1 MYPFTALVALALD
14 AAWGYPP
21 WVFAAIGHPVSWIGR
36 LIAWCEARWNE
47 PRWSPSRRRL
57 HGVFALVAVI
67 AVTVVAC
74 AALTAVINHVV
85 PAPLNLLLIGA
96 AASTHIAQRSLYDH
110 VAAVADALEGPGI
123 VEARRAVGQIV
134 GRDTGALDESGVA
147 RAAIESLAENYSDGV
162 VAPLFWLLAGGLPA
176 VAAYKAINTADS
188 MIGHR
193 SERYRAY
200 GWGAARLDD
209 LVNLPASRL
218 SALFIIAASA
228 VLPDANAGAA
238 AQAVARDARRHRSPN
253 AGWPEAAMAGS
264 LGVRLAGPR
273 SYGGTLVQDHWMG
286 HGRDVTGAADVRR
299 ALAVYKTAC
308 VMQTLAVAAIGS
320 LMIACGAAWWGM

>member
-1 MYPFTALVALALD
+1 MALALD

-21 WVFAAIGHPVSWIGR
+21 WVFAAIGHPVSWLGR
-36 LIAWCEARWNE
+36 LIAWCEAHWNE

-57 HGVFALVAVI
+57 HGVLALVAVL
-67 AVTVVAC
+67 AVAMVAC
-74 AALTAVINHVV
+74 AALTAIINHVV
-85 PAPLNLLLIGA
+85 PAPFNLLLIGA
-96 AASTHIAQRSLYDH
+96 AASTLIAQRSLYDH
-110 VAAVADALEGPGI
+110 VADVADALEGPGI
-123 VEARRAVGQIV
+123 AEARRVVGQIV
-134 GRDTGALDESGVA
+134 GRDTDALDEASVA

-162 VAPLFWLLAGGLPA
+162 VAPLFWLLVGGLPA
-176 VAAYKAINTADS
+176 AATYKAINTADS

-200 GWGAARLDD
+200 GWAAARLDD

-218 SALFIIAASA
+218 SALFIIAAAA
-228 VLPDANAGAA
+228 VLPSADAGAA
-238 AQAVARDARRHRSPN
+238 LQAVARDARRHRSPN

-273 SYGGTLVQDHWMG
+273 TYGGTLVQDHWMG
-286 HGRDVTGAADVRR
+286 DGRDVTGAADVRR

-308 VMQTLAVAAIGS
+308 VMQSLAVVAIGS
-320 LMIACGAAWWGM
+320 LEIACGATWWGM

>member
-47 PRWSPSRRRL
+47 PRWSFARRCL
-57 HGVFALVAVI
+57 HGVLSLVAVL
-67 AVTVVAC
+67 AVTAVAC
-74 AALTAVINHVV
+74 IALTAVINHTI
-85 PAPLNLLLIGA
+85 PAPFNLLVIGA
-96 AASTHIAQRSLYDH
+96 AASTLIAQRSLYEH
-110 VAAVADALEGPGI
+110 VGAVAAALEGPGI
-123 VEARRAVGQIV
+123 AEARRTVGLIV
-134 GRDTGALDESGVA
+134 GRDTDGLDEAAVA

-162 VAPLFWLLAGGLPA
+162 VAPLFWLLVGGLPA
-176 VAAYKAINTADS
+176 AAIYKAINTADS
-188 MIGHR
+188 MVGHK
-193 SERYRAY
+193 SERYHAF
-200 GWGAARLDD
+200 GWAAARLDD

-218 SALFIIAASA
+218 SALFVIAAAS

-253 AGWPEAAMAGS
+253 AGWPEAAMAGC

-273 SYGGTLVQDHWMG
+273 SYGGSVVGDHWMG
-286 HGRDVTGAADVRR
+286 DGRDVAGAPDVRR
-299 ALAVYKTAC
+299 ALTVYKTAC
-308 VMQTLAVAAIGS
+308 VMQSFAVAAIGC
-320 LMIACGAAWWGM
+320 LAIAFGAT

>member
-1 MYPFTALVALALD
+1 MALALD

-21 WVFAAIGHPVSWIGR
+21 WVFGAVGHPVSWMGR

-47 PRWSPSRRRL
+47 PRWSLSRRRV
-57 HGVFALVAVI
+57 HGAIALFAVL
-67 AVTVVAC
+67 AVTAAAC
-74 AALTAVINHVV
+74 ITLTAVINRLV
-85 PAPLNLLLIGA
+85 PAPFNLLLIGA
-96 AASTHIAQRSLYDH
+96 AASTLIAQRSLYDH
-110 VAAVADALEGPGI
+110 VAAVAAALEGPGI
-123 VEARRAVGQIV
+123 AEARRTVGLIV
-134 GRDTGALDESGVA
+134 GRDTDGLDEAGVA

-162 VAPLFWLLAGGLPA
+162 VAPLFWLLVGGLPA
-176 VAAYKAINTADS
+176 AAIYKAINTADS
-188 MIGHR
+188 MIGHK

-218 SALFIIAASA
+218 AALSIIAAASA
-228 VLPDANAGAA
+228 LPNANAREAMH
-238 AQAVARDARRHRSPN
+238 AVARDARHHRSPN

-273 SYGGTLVQDHWMG
+273 SYGGTPVHDHWMG
-286 HGRDVTGAADVRR
+286 NGRDFADAADVRR

-308 VMQTLAVAAIGS
+308 IMQSLAVAAIGC
-320 LMIACGAAWWGM
+320 LAIVCGAT

>member
-47 PRWSPSRRRL
+47 PRWSFARRRL
-57 HGVFALVAVI
+57 HGALALVAVL
-67 AVTVVAC
+67 AVTAVAC
-74 AALTAVINHVV
+74 IALTAVINHVI
-85 PAPLNLLLIGA
+85 PAPFNLLVIGA
-96 AASTHIAQRSLYDH
+96 AASTLIAQRSLYEH
-110 VAAVADALEGPGI
+110 VAAVAAALEGPGI
-123 VEARRAVGQIV
+123 AEARRTVGLIV
-134 GRDTGALDESGVA
+134 GRDTDALDEAGVA

-162 VAPLFWLLAGGLPA
+162 VAPLFWLLVGGLPT
-176 VAAYKAINTADS
+176 AAIYKAVNTADS
-188 MIGHR
+188 MIGHK

-200 GWGAARLDD
+200 GWAAARLDD

-218 SALFIIAASA
+218 SALFIIAAAS
-228 VLPDANAGAA
+228 VLPHANAGAA
-238 AQAVARDARRHRSPN
+238 VQAVTRDARRHRSPN

-273 SYGGTLVQDHWMG
+273 SYGGTLVADHWMG
-286 HGRDVTGAADVRR
+286 DGRDVIGAADVRR

-308 VMQTLAVAAIGS
+308 VMQSFAVAAIGC
-320 LMIACGAAWWGM
+320 LMIALGAT

>member
-21 WVFAAIGHPVSWIGR
+21 WVFAAIGHPVSWLGR
-36 LIAWCEARWNE
+36 LIAWCEAHWNE

-57 HGVFALVAVI
+57 HGVLALVAVL
-67 AVTVVAC
+67 AVAMVAC
-74 AALTAVINHVV
+74 AALTAIINHVV
-85 PAPLNLLLIGA
+85 PAPFNLLLIGA
-96 AASTHIAQRSLYDH
+96 AASTLIAQRSLYDH
-110 VAAVADALEGPGI
+110 VADVADALEGPGI
-123 VEARRAVGQIV
+123 AEARRVVGQIV
-134 GRDTGALDESGVA
+134 GRDTDALDEASVA

-162 VAPLFWLLAGGLPA
+162 VAPLFWLLVGGLPA
-176 VAAYKAINTADS
+176 AATYKAINTADS

-200 GWGAARLDD
+200 GWAAARLDD

-218 SALFIIAASA
+218 SALFIIAAAA
-228 VLPDANAGAA
+228 VLPSADAGAA
-238 AQAVARDARRHRSPN
+238 LQAVARDARRHRSPN

-273 SYGGTLVQDHWMG
+273 TYGGTLVQDHWMG
-286 HGRDVTGAADVRR
+286 DGRDVTGAADVRR

-308 VMQTLAVAAIGS
+308 VMQSLAVVAIGS
-320 LMIACGAAWWGM
+320 LEIACGATWWGM